1 MIFFDFGYWNHSIA
15 TREICFHEQHC
26 NGKSSI
32 FLTNV
37 NLDTSEG
44 NQLSYLFQ
52 KWQFFS
58 KFFGDYCTNV
68 TKFLP
73 INLIDTSVEL
83 VGEEPDVGCTLSHWG
98 PWGQCYSTC
107 GPGIQTRQRSIL

>member
-1 MIFFDFGYWNHSIA
+1 MGHLRRKSIV
-15 TREICFHEQHC
+15 I
-26 NGKSSI
+26 
-32 FLTNV
+32 
-37 NLDTSEG
+37 
-44 NQLSYLFQ
+44 FQ

-107 GPGIQTRQRSIL
+107 GPGIQTRQRSITWDHPYIASAHSWLFSGKTN